1 MKRNITLRRFFLAI
15 FFGLQ
20 VLAILIGK
28 FSDTKFFCWA
38 PYDQF
43 SFYEMNVSIDGRE
56 LNDLEIYQRYRSGKK
71 GRNNR
76 SIHNVISNIRQYE
89 NTYAME
95 KNVTIE
101 ISYVINGH
109 KRETWVWPED
119 KIISEP

>member
-1 MKRNITLRRFFLAI
+1 MKRNITLRRSFLVI

-28 FSDTKFFCWA
+28 FSDTRFFCWA

-43 SFYEMNVSIDGRE
+43 SFYEINVSIGDRE
-56 LNDLEIYQRYRSGKK
+56 LNEQEIYQRYRRRKK

-89 NTYAME
+89 NTYAKKKM
-95 KNVTIE
+95 
-101 ISYVINGH
+101 
-109 KRETWVWPED
+109 
-119 KIISEP
+119 